1 MENEELTPREQGD
14 AFAALAVSPEA
25 KLPRIQQPRV
35 ELDRVLR
42 SSSFAKAPRLC
53 ALLTYVVE
61 HSLAARVDELTEQ
74 QIGIHVFGRMA
85 GFNSA
90 EDTIVRGTARLL
102 RQRLDLY
109 YSSEGRFDPMRISI
123 PKGSYI
129 AHFEAVPASPSSLQ
143 QTVLLQPDLRERDT
157 AAMPAV
163 TAGHGRPTGWTAT
176 TKILLGGLLAANLV
190 LLVLVLHAPKAT
202 PQAQLS
208 GPQALWKVL
217 FTSGRKTLLIPGDA
231 GLDAFIAWEQRPVSL
246 ADYSTQAYVGET
258 RVSRPPQQNDVPLAT
273 RSVTPMADL
282 RLISE
287 LARVPEHMGRPDLE
301 PWTEIRYAR
310 DFDVGDSR
318 DNNLILIGSETFN
331 PWITLYKNNMDF
343 YAKWDFRTDLYSI
356 LNRAPKPGE
365 PTHYDYVRSLHTPP
379 SVAYAHLAL
388 LDNSQGSG
396 KVLIIEGTS
405 MGTTY
410 AALTF
415 LTQEQLWR
423 PVLEAATD
431 RNGHLH
437 NFEVL
442 LGGEFV
448 RGGLTNTRLIALH
461 VH

>member
-1 MENEELTPREQGD
+1 
-14 AFAALAVSPEA
+14 
-25 KLPRIQQPRV
+25 V

-74 QIGIHVFGRMA
+74 QIGIHVFGRTA

-109 YSSEGRFDPMRISI
+109 YSSEGRFDPIRITI

-129 AHFEAVPASPSSLQ
+129 AHFEPIPTSQPTLP
-143 QTVLLQPDLRERDT
+143 QTALLQPDLT
-157 AAMPAV
+157 GP
-163 TAGHGRPTGWTAT
+163 GRPPLPALTPGHARPTRWTAT
-176 TKILLGGLLAANLV
+176 AKILLCVLLAGNLV
-190 LLVLVLHAPKAT
+190 LLALLLRTPKA
-202 PQAQLS
+202 PPPAQLA
-208 GPQALWKVL
+208 GPQALWKLL

-258 RVSRPPQQNDVPLAT
+258 RVSRPPQQNDVSLAS

-282 RLISE
+282 RLIAE

-310 DFDVGDSR
+310 DFAVGDSR

-343 YAKWDFRTDLYSI
+343 YASWDFRTDVYSI
-356 LNRAPKPGE
+356 LNRAPQPGE
-365 PTHYDYVRSLHTPP
+365 PAHYDYVRSVRTPP
-379 SVAYAHLAL
+379 SVAYAHVAL

-448 RGGLTNTRLIALH
+448 RGGLTNIRRIALH